1 MAVSSINNSGE
12 GSGYGTGN
20 SAADL
25 TDSFM
30 KLLVAQMQNQ
40 DPTNPMDNNQ
50 LTAQLAQFNTAAGVE
65 KLNTTVTGVQA
76 MMAQLGSMSAAS
88 WVGRNVLIE
97 GDPKVTTGSGF
108 GIAQEGAETA
118 DSFSFLLGG
127 DADTVTVTLTDAEG
141 NAYTAELKNVKAG
154 VKTYSLDDLKN
165 FQPEPGPAADTEY
178 TVTFDAKNAE
188 GAKPEVS
195 GLMQEVVQGVTMTA
209 NGAVLHLL
217 NHDPIGMAD
226 VVVIQ
231 K

>member
-1 MAVSSINNSGE
+1 MVAAVNNNSVAD
-12 GSGYGTGN
+12 SYGTGN

-25 TDSFM
+25 TSSFM
-30 KLLVAQMQNQ
+30 QLLVAQMQNQ

-65 KLNTTVTGVQA
+65 KLNTTVNGVQA
-76 MMAQLGSMSAAS
+76 MMAQLGSMSASS
-88 WVGRNVLIE
+88 WVGRSVLIE
-97 GDPKVTTGSGF
+97 GDPKVTFGSGV
-108 GIAQEGAETA
+108 GILQEGAEA
-118 DSFSFLLGG
+118 PEKFSFLLGG

-141 NAYTAELKNVKAG
+141 NAYTSELKNVKSG
-154 VKTYSLDDLKN
+154 VKTYSLDDLEN
-165 FQPEPGPAADTEY
+165 FQPEPGPAPDTEY
-178 TVTFDAKNAE
+178 TLTFKATNAE
-188 GAKPEVS
+188 GENPEVS
-195 GLMQEVVQGVTMTA
+195 GLMQEQVQGVTMTA